1 MEREKKLFIIKWMA
15 LAAFVLT
22 AFRYVNN
29 TIAMNQN
36 AAKIPIAARG
46 SYVVFHNELNRS
58 AQITQVDVT
67 EEYIYFAYSTDDVVA
82 VYDWDGNYQYS
93 FAFAGDTNGGMSIRC
108 EDELLYVQ
116 DRVHNE
122 YIFQGETLVKE
133 YDAVESTY
141 SYGWHQET
149 RDISIRYD
157 NYKVYD
163 LEGNYIMDLPGHLPG
178 QGVEF

>member
-67 EEYIYFAYSTDDVVA
+67 EEYIYFAYSTA
-82 VYDWDGNYQYS
+82 
-93 FAFAGDTNGGMSIRC
+93 
-108 EDELLYVQ
+108 
-116 DRVHNE
+116 RVSRMTV
-122 YIFQGETLVKE
+122 TL
-133 YDAVESTY
+133 
-141 SYGWHQET
+141 
-149 RDISIRYD
+149 IC
-157 NYKVYD
+157 
-163 LEGNYIMDLPGHLPG
+163 PG
-178 QGVEF
+178 